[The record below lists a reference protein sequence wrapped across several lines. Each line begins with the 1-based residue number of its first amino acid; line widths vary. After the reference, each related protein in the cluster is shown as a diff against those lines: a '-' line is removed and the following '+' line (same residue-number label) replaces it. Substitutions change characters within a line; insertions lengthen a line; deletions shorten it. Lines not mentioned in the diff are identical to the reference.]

1 MRIVD
6 DIREDWK
13 RTREWFSEVRNFL
26 LFTMLLSA
34 FIMSAMWLFS
44 VQVVNI
50 AVIIGIVAM
59 VGLIGTIVGNY
70 AYIWY
75 IQKQSREKDEK
86 IEELSQK
93 LRQTEDENLVL
104 KIKLEETRKKETTEP
119 QTVQETNKNVTD
131 FLNELRR
138 IGSQGE
144 ENKVD
149 SKD

>member
-13 RTREWFSEVRNFL
+13 RTRKWFSEVRNFL

-75 IQKQSREKDEK
+75 IQKQSKEKDEK

-104 KIKLEETRKKETTEP
+104 KIKLEETMKKETTEP
-119 QTVQETNKNVTD
+119 KTVQTTANKD
-131 FLNELRR
+131 AIAFLNELRK
-138 IGSQGE
+138 IGEQGE
-144 ENKVD
+144 EDKVED
-149 SKD
+149 